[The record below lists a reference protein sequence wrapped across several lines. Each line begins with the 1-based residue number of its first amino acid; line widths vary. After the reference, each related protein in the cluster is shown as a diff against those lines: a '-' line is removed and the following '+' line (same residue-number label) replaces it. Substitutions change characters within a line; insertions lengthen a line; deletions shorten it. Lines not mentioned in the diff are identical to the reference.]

1 MLLAVFEE
9 INFTPFFAK
18 KYGIGKLIKMT
29 WILINNISKKKK
41 NILKKYR
48 QKCKIEWKLQN
59 KMEDAVV
66 IDAKIWKVNNSKNRH
81 QQQDIW
87 FN

>member
-1 MLLAVFEE
+1 M
-9 INFTPFFAK
+9 
-18 KYGIGKLIKMT
+18 
-29 WILINNISKKKK
+29 SKKKK

-66 IDAKIWKVNNSKNRH
+66 IDAKI
-81 QQQDIW
+81 
-87 FN
+87 